1 MSLVGDFVFDVTV
14 VLWVA
19 TVIAKDQPWAPLA
32 VGGALIAAAAPVM
45 LVGPF
50 AGVFVDRWD
59 RRRTMMATDLIRAAL
74 IAALLVIPV
83 LGERLSVS
91 VQLAVVYG
99 VVALASATAQFF
111 NGARFGLLARVVA
124 ATDQPRAGGIS
135 QTTVAVASIIGPPL
149 AAPLLFSIGVQWA
162 LIVNS
167 LSFVA
172 SFVAVLAIREGAVGV
187 DDVDGSTAS
196 RNFRREFAEGA
207 RFFAGNRIL
216 RALMICVVVATLGI
230 GAINALDVFFVTD
243 NLHAPAAAL
252 GTLGAAL
259 GVGSV
264 VGAVIATAVG
274 SRVRSLTM
282 FWIMLTALGVAV
294 VAYARATN
302 LGIAIAI
309 LFLAGV
315 PLAIV
320 NSVAGPILLTATPQ
334 RLLGRVMAVFNP
346 IQQVA
351 AIAGMA
357 LVAYLASTT
366 LRGLDATVGGV
377 HFGRI
382 DSIFLVAGLLIC
394 GSGLWVG
401 SALRGV
407 DARAPVD
414 EPQAPDAEPLSE
426 EDSAIAQA

>member
-1 MSLVGDFVFDVTV
+1 M
-14 VLWVA
+14 
-19 TVIAKDQPWAPLA
+19 
-32 VGGALIAAAAPVM
+32 
-45 LVGPF
+45 
-50 AGVFVDRWD
+50 
-59 RRRTMMATDLIRAAL
+59 
-74 IAALLVIPV
+74 
-83 LGERLSVS
+83 
-91 VQLAVVYG
+91 
-99 VVALASATAQFF
+99 
-111 NGARFGLLARVVA
+111 
-124 ATDQPRAGGIS
+124 
-135 QTTVAVASIIGPPL
+135 AVASIIGPPL

-167 LSFVA
+167 LSFVV

-187 DDVDGSTAS
+187 DDVDASTAS

-207 RFFAGNRIL
+207 RFFAGNRVL

-274 SRVRSLTM
+274 SRVRSFTM

-302 LGIAIAI
+302 LGVAIAI

-320 NSVAGPILLTATPQ
+320 SSVAGPILLKATPSGCSGVLWRCSIRSSRSPRSPAWRWCLPGQ
-334 RLLGRVMAVFNP
+334 HDAARSGCHRWWRAFWPHRQHLPRRWATHLRLRAMGRVR
-346 IQQVA
+346 A
-351 AIAGMA
+351 ARYGRSCTGGRTAG
-357 LVAYLASTT
+357 S
-366 LRGLDATVGGV
+366 
-377 HFGRI
+377 
-382 DSIFLVAGLLIC
+382 
-394 GSGLWVG
+394 
-401 SALRGV
+401 
-407 DARAPVD
+407 
-414 EPQAPDAEPLSE
+414 
-426 EDSAIAQA
+426 